1 MQKRIKGIKKISF
14 LVGIIVLLL
23 LITLLPYKKTYAADT
38 IEAPKNLSLYNPE
51 VDTIYLRWEAV
62 TGAEQYYV
70 YISTSKTSGYELVC
84 GLNSNKLKIT
94 GLKDDTTYYFKVYAY
109 GNGGVS
115 NSSNIISGKK
125 NVRGIDVS
133 YHNGIIDWNQVKNSG
148 LVDFAI
154 LRCGYGDNVKDKNG
168 SYYQDD
174 IKFVYNMQECSK
186 LEIPMG
192 VYLYSYAL
200 NTAQAQSEADH
211 VLRMIAGHKFEY
223 KIWYDLEDAATTGTL
238 GANIIGDIAQTF
250 CKSISNAGFDVGI
263 YANKYWFTSILTDSR
278 FNNWPKWVAQYND
291 VCTYD
296 GVYIMWQYASDGTIP
311 GVQGRVDVNYAF
323 TGVYAD
329 LSNVMTYDVS
339 GGLQH
344 ELPTPGN
351 IRTTIVNK
359 NKVILT
365 WNKSECSEKYIIY
378 RSNNE
383 NSGFQKIAETTST
396 AFTDSELPSGVS
408 YYYKVRAYSSLATSE
423 YSNVAR
429 AKLFVNAPSA
439 LKAEVKSYN
448 SIKLTWAAS
457 SDATGYEIYRCQTS
471 NGTFNKIA
479 TTANTYYTNA
489 EISTGQRY
497 YYKVRAIK
505 DINSGLLK
513 SNGEVNNLNSLF
525 TNVVDAKPILDI
537 PSNVQAAPSGYNTI
551 KITYSAVNNATAYE
565 IYRSISKN
573 GTYRL
578 IKTTTSTT
586 FYNTNLTTGFTYF
599 YKVKAIR
606 KQGTTISKS
615 EFSEKVW
622 RAPKLGIVNSLKV
635 ASNNSR
641 TVDASWTSVNGAS
654 GYMVYRCSTANG
666 TYTKAGQTTSCYYLD
681 NNRQA
686 GKTYYYKVRA
696 YRYVNNKLKYGTWSS
711 VKKVTVK

>member
-1 MQKRIKGIKKISF
+1 MQEKLNRMKRIGF
-14 LVGIIVLLL
+14 LVGIAVLFLL
-23 LITLLPYKKTYAADT
+23 VTLLPHKKIYAADS
-38 IEAPKNLSLYNPE
+38 IAAPKNLELYNPE
-51 VDTIYLRWEAV
+51 VDTVYLKWDAV
-62 TGAEQYYV
+62 AGAEQYYV
-70 YISTSKTSGYELVC
+70 YMSTSKSSGYELIC
-84 GLNSNKLKIT
+84 GLNSNKIILK

-115 NSSNIISGKK
+115 LASNVVSGKK
-125 NVRGIDVS
+125 NVKGIDVS
-133 YHNGIIDWNQVKNSG
+133 YHNGIIDWQKVQNSG

-154 LRCGYGDNVKDKNG
+154 IRCGYGDN
-168 SYYQDD
+168 YYQQDD
-174 IKFVYNMQECSK
+174 IKFVYNVQECSK
-186 LEIPMG
+186 LGIPMG

-211 VLRMIAGHKFEY
+211 TLRMISGHKFDY

-238 GANIIGDIAQTF
+238 GAKTIGDIAQTF
-250 CKSISNAGFDVGI
+250 CKAISNAGFDVGI

-365 WNKSECSEKYIIY
+365 WNKSESSEKYFIY

-383 NSGFQKIAETTST
+383 NTGFVKIAETTTT
-396 AFTDSELPSGVS
+396 AYTDSSIPSGVS
-408 YYYKVRAYSSLATSE
+408 YYYKVRVYSSLATSD
-423 YSNVAR
+423 YSNVVR
-429 AKLFVNAPSA
+429 AKLFANAPSS

-448 SIKLTWAAS
+448 SVKLTWTAS

-479 TTANTYYTNA
+479 TTVDTYYMNSG
-489 EISTGQRY
+489 ISTGQRY
-497 YYKVRAIK
+497 YYKIRAIK
-505 DINSGLLK
+505 DINAGLMK
-513 SNGEVNNLNSLF
+513 SDGDVNNLNSLF
-525 TNVVDAKPILDI
+525 TGVVDAKPVLDI

-586 FYNTNLTTGFTYF
+586 FYSTNLTTGFTYF

-606 KQGTTISKS
+606 KQGTVITKS
-615 EFSEKVW
+615 EFCEKVW

-635 ASNNSR
+635 SSNASR
-641 TVDASWTSVNGAS
+641 TVDVSWTPVNGAS
-654 GYMVYRCSTANG
+654 GYMIYRCSTANG
-666 TYTKAGQTTSCYYLD
+666 TYTKAGQTTANSFVD
-681 NNRQA
+681 NNRIA
-686 GKTYYYKVRA
+686 GKTYYYKVKA
-696 YRYVNNKLKYGTWSS
+696 YRYVNGKLKYGEWSS
-711 VKKVTVK
+711 AKKVTIK